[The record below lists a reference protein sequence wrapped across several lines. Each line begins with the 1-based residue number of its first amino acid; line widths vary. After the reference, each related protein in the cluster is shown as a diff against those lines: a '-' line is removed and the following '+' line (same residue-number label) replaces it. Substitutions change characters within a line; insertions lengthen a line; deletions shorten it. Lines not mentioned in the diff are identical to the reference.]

1 MRVHR
6 GKDGAEIEPALF
18 KAQGEY
24 MAKIGLVLEGGAFR
38 GVFTAGVLDV
48 LMENK
53 IECDYVVGVSAGAGN
68 AMGYLSKQ
76 PGRTRNV
83 IKPVDHKQNYF
94 GIKHILRHGRFLNL
108 DMMFHEYPYNQFP
121 YDFDEFYRCKIE
133 NEVVVTNCETGKAEY
148 YDERKDIEK
157 LLNLCKA
164 SCSVPLMSAPV
175 RIGDY
180 HYLDGSICDS
190 IPIERAL
197 LKGCDRL
204 IVIMTKN
211 SKESPTDYGKLKGIL
226 KIRYKRRYP
235 KFYEALLKRTSVYR
249 RQLKKLNQLEK
260 EGRALVLRPDMECIH
275 KFEQKDERVEA
286 FYQNGRSVAE
296 KSLDRIIEFMNDGA
310 KALKVSGGLE

>member
-1 MRVHR
+1 
-6 GKDGAEIEPALF
+6 
-18 KAQGEY
+18 

-83 IKPVDHKQNYF
+83 IKPGDHRQNYF
-94 GIKHILRHGRFLNL
+94 GMKQVLRHGRFLNL

-121 YDFDEFYRCKIE
+121 YDFDALRRCRIE

-148 YDERKDIEK
+148 FNERKDTDK

-164 SCSVPLMSAPV
+164 SCSVPLMCAPV
-175 RIGDY
+175 QIGGC

-190 IPIERAL
+190 IPIDRAL
-197 LKGCDRL
+197 LQGCDRL
-204 IVIMTKN
+204 VVIMTKN
-211 SKESPTDYGKLKGIL
+211 ASEAPTDYGKLRAVL
-226 KIRYKRRYP
+226 KMRYKKKYP
-235 KFYEALLKRTSVYR
+235 RFYEALLGRTGVYKK
-249 RQLKKLNQLEK
+249 QIKKLGQLEK
-260 EGRALVLRPDMECIH
+260 EGKALVLRPDMECIH
-275 KFEQKDERVEA
+275 KFEQNDERVEA
-286 FYQNGRSVAE
+286 FYQNGRSVAG
-296 KSLDRIIEFMNDGA
+296 KNLDRLRAFVGDGD
-310 KALKVSGGLE
+310 ALPKVSGGRE

>member
-1 MRVHR
+1 
-6 GKDGAEIEPALF
+6 
-18 KAQGEY
+18 
-24 MAKIGLVLEGGAFR
+24 MAKTGLVLEGGAFR

-76 PGRTRNV
+76 QGRTRNV
-83 IKPVDHKQNYF
+83 IKPKDHRQNYF

-108 DMMFHEYPYNQFP
+108 DMMFLEYPYNQFP
-121 YDFDEFYRCKIE
+121 YDFDEFFRCRTE

-148 YDERKDIEK
+148 YDERRNIEK

-164 SCSVPLMSAPV
+164 SCSVPIMCAPV
-175 RIGDY
+175 KIDDY

-190 IPIERAL
+190 IPIERARA
-197 LKGCDRL
+197 KGCDRL
-204 IVIMTKN
+204 IVVMTKN
-211 SKESPTDYGKLKGIL
+211 SKETPTDYGRLKALL
-226 KIRYKRRYP
+226 KMRYKRKYP
-235 KFYEALLKRTSVYR
+235 RFYEALLRRTSVY
-249 RQLKKLNQLEK
+249 KKQLNQLEQLER
-260 EGRALVLRPDMECIH
+260 EGSALVLRPDMECIH

-296 KSLDRIIEFMNDGA
+296 RNLDRIAEFISGA
-310 KALKVSGGLE
+310 GGTLKVSGGRE